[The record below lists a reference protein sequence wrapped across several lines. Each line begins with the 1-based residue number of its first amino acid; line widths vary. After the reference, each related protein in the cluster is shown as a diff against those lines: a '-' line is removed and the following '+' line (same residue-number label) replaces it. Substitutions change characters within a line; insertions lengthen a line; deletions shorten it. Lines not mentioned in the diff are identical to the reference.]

1 MKIIQPVSIWY
12 NGKVYEGTIF
22 NMVSTDDNLTTQ
34 AVFKYQILDAN
45 MLQLANNSLT
55 MGGLDYASYC
65 SSADS
70 NAYAYEWAATKL
82 GLKIVGDYVPPVT
95 EVPNVSE

>member
-1 MKIIQPVSIWY
+1 
-12 NGKVYEGTIF
+12 
-22 NMVSTDDNLTTQ
+22 MVSTDDNLTTQ

-70 NAYAYEWAATKL
+70 NSYAYEWAATQL
-82 GLKIVGDYVPPVT
+82 GLKIVGDYVTSVIETAKVT
-95 EVPNVSE
+95 EAPIETN

>member
-12 NGKVYEGTIF
+12 NGQVYEGTIF

-55 MGGLDYASYC
+55 MDGLDYATYC

-70 NAYAYEWAATKL
+70 NSYAYEWAATKL
-82 GLKIVGDYVPPVT
+82 GLEIVGDYVPPIT
-95 EVPNVSE
+95 EVPNLSE